1 MDKNARIYVAGH
13 RGMVGSAVTRK
24 LIDDGYSDVVTRT
37 HAELPLDDATSV
49 EAFFVSQRP
58 EYVVLA
64 AAKVG
69 GIQANATRGAEFI
82 RDNLAIQTNVIDAA
96 YRHGARK
103 LLFLGSSC
111 IYPKHAEQPIVEES
125 LLTGPLEET
134 NLPYA
139 VAKIAGKTMCDAY
152 SKQYGFNAFTVMP
165 CNVYGVGDNFH
176 PEHSHVIAGMMRR
189 FYEAKVSGAEQVTVW
204 GTGSPLREL
213 IDADDLADACVFLLR
228 GYDGGDMVNTGSGQE
243 ISIRDL
249 ALLMKSIVEF
259 DGDVHF
265 DASRPDGTPR
275 KLMDNSKLSALGWRP
290 SLTIEAG
297 LAKMYRWF
305 VESGAASAALD
316 QAHMAELVGA
326 QRTSTP

>member
-1 MDKNARIYVAGH
+1 MTLDSGARVYVAGH
-13 RGMVGSAVTRK
+13 RGMVGSAITRK
-24 LIDDGYSDVVTRT
+24 LADQGYSDVLTRT
-37 HAELPLDDATSV
+37 HAELPLDDALAV
-49 EAFFVSQRP
+49 EEFFAAQRP

-96 YRHGARK
+96 YRYGARK

-111 IYPKHAEQPIVEES
+111 IYPRHAEQPIVEEA

-152 SKQYGFNAFTVMP
+152 AKQYGFGSFTVMP

-189 FYEAKVSGAEQVTVW
+189 FHEAKVSGADQVTVW
-204 GTGSPLREL
+204 GSGSPLREL

-228 GYDGGDMVNTGSGQE
+228 HYDGGDMINAGSGQE
-243 ISIRDL
+243 ISIHNL
-249 ALLMKSIVEF
+249 ALLMKSVVEF
-259 DGDVHF
+259 DGDVRF

-290 SLTIEAG
+290 TLTIETG
-297 LAKMYRWF
+297 IAKMYRWF
-305 VESGAASAALD
+305 VESGAAD
-316 QAHMAELVGA
+316 GPNQPHLVGA
-326 QRTSTP
+326 QGTRQP

>member
-13 RGMVGSAVTRK
+13 RGMVGSAITRK
-24 LIDDGYSDVVTRT
+24 LIDDGYSNVLTRT
-37 HAELPLDDATSV
+37 HAELPLDDAPSV
-49 EAFFVSQRP
+49 EAFFASYRP
-58 EYVVLA
+58 GYVVLA

-82 RDNLAIQTNVIDAA
+82 RENLAIQTNVVDAA

-111 IYPKHAEQPIVEES
+111 IYPKHADQPIVEEA

-139 VAKIAGKTMCDAY
+139 VAKIAGKIMCDAY
-152 SKQYGFNAFTVMP
+152 CKQYGFNAFTVMP

-176 PEHSHVIAGMMRR
+176 PEHSHVVAGMMRR
-189 FYEAKVSGAEQVTVW
+189 FHEAKISGADHVTVW
-204 GTGSPLREL
+204 GTGAPLREL
-213 IDADDLADACVFLLR
+213 IDADDLAGACVFLLR
-228 GYDGGDMVNTGSGQE
+228 SYDGGGMVNTGSGQE

-249 ALLMKSIVEF
+249 ALLMKSVVGF
-259 DGDVHF
+259 DGEVRF
-265 DASRPDGTPR
+265 DESRPDGTPR
-275 KLMDNSKLSALGWRP
+275 KLMDNSKLTALGWRP

-297 LAKMYRWF
+297 LAKMYRWL
-305 VESGAASAALD
+305 VYSGAASDEQGPTLA
-316 QAHMAELVGA
+316 AELVDA
-326 QRTSTP
+326 QRTLQS

>member
-1 MDKNARIYVAGH
+1 VTTVDKNARIYVAGH
-13 RGMVGSAVTRK
+13 RGMVGSAITRR
-24 LIDDGYSDVVTRT
+24 LIDDGYSGVLTRA
-37 HAELPLDDATSV
+37 HAELPLDESAAVD
-49 EAFFVSQRP
+49 AFFASERP

-82 RDNLAIQTNVIDAA
+82 RENLAIQTNVIDAA
-96 YRHGARK
+96 YRYGARK

-111 IYPKHAEQPIVEES
+111 IYPKHAPQPIVEEA

-139 VAKIAGKTMCDAY
+139 IAKIAGKTMCDAY
-152 SKQYGFNAFTVMP
+152 AKQYGFNAFTVMP

-189 FYEAKVSGAEQVTVW
+189 FHEAKMSGAQQVTVW

-228 GYDGGDMVNTGSGQE
+228 CYDDGDMVNTGSGQE
-243 ISIRDL
+243 ISVRDL
-249 ALLMKSIVEF
+249 ALLMKSIVGF
-259 DGDVHF
+259 DGDVQF

-275 KLMDNSKLSALGWRP
+275 KLMDNSKLSNLGWRP
-290 SLTIEAG
+290 SLTTEAG
-297 LAKMYRWF
+297 LNKMYRWF
-305 VESGAASAALD
+305 VESEAVSASEKSPALAGAPTKR
-316 QAHMAELVGA
+316 Q
-326 QRTSTP
+326 P

>member
-1 MDKNARIYVAGH
+1 METTSRIYVAGH
-13 RGMVGSAVTRK
+13 RGMVGSAITRK
-24 LIDDGYSDVVTRT
+24 LIDAGYSNVLTRT

-49 EAFFVSQRP
+49 EAFFASQRP

-82 RDNLAIQTNVIDAA
+82 RENLAIQTNVIDAA

-111 IYPKHAEQPIVEES
+111 IYPKHAAQPIVEEA

-152 SKQYGFNAFTVMP
+152 AKQYGFDAFTVMP

-176 PEHSHVIAGMMRR
+176 PEHSHVVAGMMRR
-189 FYEAKVSGAEQVTVW
+189 FHEAKVSGADQVTVW

-228 GYDGGDMVNTGSGQE
+228 SYDGCDMVNTGSGQE

-249 ALLMKSIVEF
+249 ALLMASVVEF
-259 DGDVHF
+259 EGNVHF
-265 DASRPDGTPR
+265 DAGRPDGTPR
-275 KLMDNSKLSALGWRP
+275 KLMDNSRLSALGWRP
-290 SLTIEAG
+290 SLSIEAG
-297 LAKMYRWF
+297 LTKMYRWF
-305 VESGAASAALD
+305 LESGAASAELGHSYA
-316 QAHMAELVGA
+316 AELVSA
-326 QRTSTP
+326 QRTRQP

>member
-1 MDKNARIYVAGH
+1 MDKSARIYVAGH
-13 RGMVGSAVTRK
+13 RGMVGSAITRK
-24 LIDDGYSDVVTRT
+24 LLEDGFTDVLTRT
-37 HAELPLDDATSV
+37 HAELPLDDAASV
-49 EAFFVSQRP
+49 EAFFAAQRP
-58 EYVVLA
+58 EFVVLA

-69 GIQANATRGAEFI
+69 GIQANVTRGAEFI

-111 IYPKHAEQPIVEES
+111 IYPKHAEQPIVEEA

-152 SKQYGFNAFTVMP
+152 FTQYGFNAFTVMP
-165 CNVYGVGDNFH
+165 CNVYGVGDNCH

-189 FYEAKVSGAEQVTVW
+189 FHEAKVSGAEQVTVW
-204 GTGSPLREL
+204 GTGSPMREL

-228 GYDGGDMVNTGSGQE
+228 SYDGGDMVNTGSGQE

-249 ALLMKSIVEF
+249 ALLMKSVVDF
-259 DGDVHF
+259 DGAVHF

-305 VESGAASAALD
+305 VESGAASAG
-316 QAHMAELVGA
+316 LVGA
-326 QRTSTP
+326 QGTQQP

>member
-1 MDKNARIYVAGH
+1 MDKSARIYVAGH
-13 RGMVGSAVTRK
+13 RGMVGSAITRK
-24 LIDDGYSDVVTRT
+24 LVDQGYPNVVTRT
-37 HAELPLDDATSV
+37 HAELPLDDATAV
-49 EAFFVSQRP
+49 EAFFATERP

-82 RDNLAIQTNVIDAA
+82 RENLAIQTNVIDAA

-111 IYPKHAEQPIVEES
+111 IYPKHAEQPIREDA

-152 SKQYGFNAFTVMP
+152 AKQYGFNTFTVMP

-189 FYEAKVSGAEQVTVW
+189 FHEAKVSGAEQVTVW

-228 GYDGGDMVNTGSGQE
+228 GYDGGDMVNAGSGQE

-249 ALLMKSIVEF
+249 ALLMKSVVGF
-259 DGDVHF
+259 DGDVVF

-275 KLMDNSKLSALGWRP
+275 KLMDNSKLSALGWCP
-290 SLTIEAG
+290 ALTIEAG
-297 LAKMYRWF
+297 IAKMYQWF
-305 VESGAASAALD
+305 VESGAAAELD
-316 QAHMAELVGA
+316 QPLLVGTR
-326 QRTSTP
+326 RTLQT